1 MIWSKEYIGDI
12 KMYFDRHFSL
22 ITGYRFL
29 LKDVIKYIATI
40 DSFFDSKYKILDIGC
55 GKKPYKKLLK
65 KSDYVGLDVCECE
78 YANPDII
85 GSSENIPCK
94 NDNFDAIMTVFVLD
108 DSFYIKKTFYK
119 ISRVLK
125 DGGYYFALEAQNT
138 SIHNSP
144 FDFFR
149 FAPNAMIKLAKEVNL
164 ELIRYDTYG
173 GDFANVGF
181 CFISIIRN
189 TLSSLRMEPFLGPIF
204 YLPINVI
211 FRLLDLIGRLKV
223 FRNKYKNNSLGY
235 FYVFKK
241 VENA

>member
-1 MIWSKEYIGDI
+1 
-12 KMYFDRHFSL
+12 MYFDRHFSL

-29 LKDVIKYIATI
+29 LKDVVKYIATI

-108 DSFYIKKTFYK
+108 DSFYIKKTFCE
-119 ISRVLK
+119 ISRFLK
-125 DGGYYFALEAQNT
+125 DGGYYFALEAQNA
-138 SIHNSP
+138 SIHNP
-144 FDFFR
+144 PLDFFR

-164 ELIRYDTYG
+164 ELIRHDTYG

-181 CFISIIRN
+181 GFISIIRN
-189 TLSSLRMEPFLGPIF
+189 TLSSLKLEPFLGPIF

>member
-1 MIWSKEYIGDI
+1 
-12 KMYFDRHFSL
+12 MYFDRHFSL

-29 LKDVIKYIATI
+29 LKDVIKYITTI
-40 DSFFDSKYKILDIGC
+40 DSFFNSKYKILDIGC

-65 KSDYVGLDVCECE
+65 NSDYVGLDVCECE
-78 YANPDII
+78 YATPDII
-85 GSSENIPCK
+85 GNSESISCDNSS
-94 NDNFDAIMTVFVLD
+94 FDAVMTVFVLD
-108 DSFYIKKTFYK
+108 DSFYIKKTFCE

-125 DGGYYFALEAQNT
+125 DGGYYFAFEAQST
-138 SIHNSP
+138 SIHNPP

-149 FAPNAMIKLAKEVNL
+149 FAPNAMIELAKEVNL
-164 ELIRYDTYG
+164 ELIRYD
-173 GDFANVGF
+173 FANVGF
-181 CFISIIRN
+181 GFISIIRN
-189 TLSSLRMEPFLGPIF
+189 TLSSLRLEPLLGPIF

-235 FYVFKK
+235 FYIFKK

>member
-1 MIWSKEYIGDI
+1 
-12 KMYFDRHFSL
+12 
-22 ITGYRFL
+22 
-29 LKDVIKYIATI
+29 
-40 DSFFDSKYKILDIGC
+40 
-55 GKKPYKKLLK
+55 
-65 KSDYVGLDVCECE
+65 
-78 YANPDII
+78 
-85 GSSENIPCK
+85 
-94 NDNFDAIMTVFVLD
+94 MTVFVLD
-108 DSFYIKKTFYK
+108 DSFYIKKTFCE

-125 DGGYYFALEAQNT
+125 DGGYYFALEAQNA
-138 SIHNSP
+138 SIHNPP

-189 TLSSLRMEPFLGPIF
+189 TLSSLRIEPFLGPIF

-223 FRNKYKNNSLGY
+223 FKNKYKNNSLGY

>member
-1 MIWSKEYIGDI
+1 
-12 KMYFDRHFSL
+12 MYFDRHFSL

-29 LKDVIKYIATI
+29 LKDVIKYITTI
-40 DSFFDSKYKILDIGC
+40 DSFFNSKYKILDIGC

-65 KSDYVGLDVCECE
+65 NSDYVGLDISCD
-78 YANPDII
+78 N
-85 GSSENIPCK
+85 SS
-94 NDNFDAIMTVFVLD
+94 FDAVMTVFVLD
-108 DSFYIKKTFYK
+108 DSFYIKKTFCE

-125 DGGYYFALEAQNT
+125 DGGYYFAFEAQST
-138 SIHNSP
+138 SIHNPP

-149 FAPNAMIKLAKEVNL
+149 FAPNAMIELAKEVNL

-181 CFISIIRN
+181 GFISIIRN
-189 TLSSLRMEPFLGPIF
+189 TLSSLRLEPLLGPIF

-235 FYVFKK
+235 FYIFKK

>member
-1 MIWSKEYIGDI
+1 MIWSKEYIGNI

-108 DSFYIKKTFYK
+108 DSFYIKKTFCE

-125 DGGYYFALEAQNT
+125 DGGYYFALEAQNA
-138 SIHNSP
+138 SIHNPP

-164 ELIRYDTYG
+164 ELIRHDTYG

-189 TLSSLRMEPFLGPIF
+189 TLSSLKLEPFLGPIF

>member
-1 MIWSKEYIGDI
+1 MIWSKEYIGNI

-108 DSFYIKKTFYK
+108 DSFYIKKTFCE

-125 DGGYYFALEAQNT
+125 DGGFYFALEAQNA
-138 SIHNSP
+138 SIHNPP

-164 ELIRYDTYG
+164 ELIRHDTYG

-189 TLSSLRMEPFLGPIF
+189 TLSSLKLEPFLGPIF

>member
-1 MIWSKEYIGDI
+1 MIWSKEHIGGM

-29 LKDVIKYIATI
+29 LKDVIKYIAII
-40 DSFFDSKYKILDIGC
+40 DYFFDSKYKILDIGC

-65 KSDYVGLDVCECE
+65 KSDYIGLDVCECE

-85 GSSENIPCK
+85 GNSENIPC
-94 NDNFDAIMTVFVLD
+94 DNSSFDAVMTVFVLD
-108 DSFYIKKTFYK
+108 DSYHIKQTFSE

-125 DGGYYFALEAQNT
+125 VDGYYFAFEAQNA
-138 SIHNSP
+138 SIHNPP

-189 TLSSLRMEPFLGPIF
+189 TLSSLRIEPFLGPIF

>member
-1 MIWSKEYIGDI
+1 MIWSREYIGDM

-29 LKDVIKYIATI
+29 LKDVIKYIAII
-40 DSFFDSKYKILDIGC
+40 DYFFDSKYKILDIGC

-85 GSSENIPCK
+85 GNSENIPC
-94 NDNFDAIMTVFVLD
+94 DNSSFDAVMTVFVLD
-108 DSFYIKKTFYK
+108 DSYHIKQTFSE

-125 DGGYYFALEAQNT
+125 VDGYYFAFEAQNA
-138 SIHNSP
+138 SIHNP
-144 FDFFR
+144 PLDFFR

-189 TLSSLRMEPFLGPIF
+189 TLSGLRIEPFLGPIF

>member
-1 MIWSKEYIGDI
+1 
-12 KMYFDRHFSL
+12 MYFDRHFSL

-29 LKDVIKYIATI
+29 LKDVIKYITTI

-78 YANPDII
+78 YAAPDII
-85 GSSENIPCK
+85 GNSESISCDNSS
-94 NDNFDAIMTVFVLD
+94 FDAVMTVFVLD
-108 DSFYIKKTFYK
+108 DSYHIKQTFSE

-125 DGGYYFALEAQNT
+125 SGGYYFAFEARST
-138 SIHNSP
+138 SIHNPP

-164 ELIRYDTYG
+164 EFIRYDTYG
-173 GDFANVGF
+173 GDFANIGF
-181 CFISIIRN
+181 GLISIIRN
-189 TLSSLRMEPFLGPIF
+189 TLSSLRIEPFLGPIF

-223 FRNKYKNNSLGY
+223 FKNKYKNNSLGY

>member
-1 MIWSKEYIGDI
+1 MIWSREYIGDM

-22 ITGYRFL
+22 ITGYRSL
-29 LKDVIKYIATI
+29 LKDVVKYIATI
-40 DSFFDSKYKILDIGC
+40 DFFFDSKYKILDIGC

-65 KSDYVGLDVCECE
+65 KSDYVGLDLCECE
-78 YANPDII
+78 YANPEI
-85 GSSENIPCK
+85 GSSENIPCE

-108 DSFYIKKTFYK
+108 DFFYIKKTFYE
-119 ISRVLK
+119 ISRALK
-125 DGGYYFALEAQNT
+125 DGGYYFALEAQNA
-138 SIHNSP
+138 SIHNPS

-164 ELIRYDTYG
+164 ELIRYDRYG
-173 GDFANVGF
+173 GDFANVDF

-189 TLSSLRMEPFLGPIF
+189 TLSSLRLEPFLGPIF